1 MIYYQSYNISYANQ
15 RLRLILNTYY
25 LILISYSVLPG
36 FTSNAFCRMK
46 SARVKSSFFNT

>member
-1 MIYYQSYNISYANQ
+1 MIYYQSYHILFANQ
-15 RLRLILNTYY
+15 RIRLILNTYY

-36 FTSNAFCRMK
+36 YTSNAFCRMK

>member
-15 RLRLILNTYY
+15 RLWLILNTYY

-36 FTSNAFCRMK
+36 YASNAFCRMK